1 MLMHKNII
9 HTYIYI
15 VFIFYSR
22 AYQTNF
28 AKFVCVW
35 CFKNFADLPQLAT
48 QQLLCLGLCLYHHA
62 MQYIITYSLAQVPSY
77 IQLAMLYIYLLLV
90 FILGLQ
96 ICVSLFMIKN
106 QAFLFLLAR
115 KVLLW
120 AQQLYV
126 QCLLKGYLFRKSL
139 SQEILFSLTNTHT
152 ITVSQSNNNE
162 HYFC

>member
-48 QQLLCLGLCLYHHA
+48 QKLLCLGLCLYHHA
-62 MQYIITYSLAQVPSY
+62 IQYITYSLGTQLHIASQLCSIYTCSQFLFQVCK
-77 IQLAMLYIYLLLV
+77 
-90 FILGLQ
+90 F
-96 ICVSLFMIKN
+96 VSLFMIKN
-106 QAFLFLLAR
+106 QAFLFLAR

-126 QCLLKGYLFRKSL
+126 QCLLKGYLFKKSL

>member
-15 VFIFYSR
+15 LFLYSIPELTKQTLQNLSVFGALRTQLSQLLRNFYALAFIFISSCYIVYNNLLLR
-22 AYQTNF
+22 Y
-28 AKFVCVW
+28 
-35 CFKNFADLPQLAT
+35 LAT
-48 QQLLCLGLCLYHHA
+48 YSQLCSIYTCSQFLF
-62 MQYIITYSLAQVPSY
+62 QVCK
-77 IQLAMLYIYLLLV
+77 
-90 FILGLQ
+90 F
-96 ICVSLFMIKN
+96 VSLFMIKN
-106 QAFLFLLAR
+106 QAFLFLAR

-152 ITVSQSNNNE
+152 ITVSQSNNE